1 VDIVALNI
9 KDPQTE
15 EAIRELAAATG
26 EGLTAAVKG
35 AVEEKLRRVRR
46 HKGSRSL
53 KDEIL
58 AIGAHCAS
66 LPVLD
71 DRTPDEILGYDE
83 NGLPR

>member
-1 VDIVALNI
+1 MALNI
-9 KDPQTE
+9 KDAQTE
-15 EAIRELAAATG
+15 KAIRDLAAATG

-46 HKGSRSL
+46 HSGGRGL
-53 KDEIL
+53 RDEIL

-71 DRTPDEILGYDE
+71 DRTADEILGYDE
-83 NGLPR
+83 NGLPN